1 MSDRSRKINPMKK
14 LILLAV
20 MLASVSAA
28 HAIIYSTNWSSG
40 FANAGVV
47 PDNNFSGWSD
57 TSTVSTMPAGTIA
70 SLSVDLHL
78 TGGWNGDLYAYL
90 VHDSG
95 FTVLLD
101 HVGTGVSGVSAYGY
115 GDAGMNVNLAA
126 TGTSIHQYGG
136 NTTFSGNPTGT
147 FQTDNTGGSLASFLS
162 TNPNGT
168 WSLFLADTSGGG
180 VSTVQSWGLQ
190 MDIVAVP
197 EVETWIAAAF
207 AGMFGA
213 FWLNRQLLGAKRG

>member
-1 MSDRSRKINPMKK
+1 MKK
-14 LILLAV
+14 LILNAAV
-20 MLASVSAA
+20 LGCAVAA
-28 HAIIYSTNWSSG
+28 QATIYSTNWNSS
-40 FANAGVV
+40 FANGGVV

-57 TSTVSTMPAGTIA
+57 TRTVGALPAGTFT
-70 SLSVDLHL
+70 SLSVNLQL
-78 TGGWNGDLYAYL
+78 SSGWNGDLYAYL

-101 HVGTGVSGVSAYGY
+101 HVGVGVSGVSAYGY